1 MELSVFLDCVIIA
14 LQLVNLVLLLI
25 HLFVD

>member
-1 MELSVFLDCVIIA
+1 MELSIFLDIVIIA

-25 HLFVD
+25 QLSVD

>member
-1 MELSVFLDCVIIA
+1 MELSVFLDIVIIA

-25 HLFVD
+25 QLSVD